1 MNYGCYVKLDHGA
14 ETETLYVRCSDICVT
29 LGQRV
34 QQGEV
39 IAYMGSIGNS
49 TGSHLH
55 FEVRVEG
62 IQKDAMAYYSTK
74 TNQKNLLTSKSKNG
88 CTT

>member
-1 MNYGCYVKLDHGA
+1 VKLDHGA